1 MGFEWD
7 EAKNAA
13 NLEKHGVDFLEASR
27 IFGGPLVIVPA
38 WSSEE
43 ERFKAIGA
51 AGNRVW
57 VVIYTQRLENRRII
71 GARKASRNERRQYS
85 ELFEH

>member
-13 NLEKHGVDFLEASR
+13 NLEKHGIDFLDASK
-27 IFGGPLVIVPA
+27 IFDGPIVVVPA
-38 WSSEE
+38 RSSEE
-43 ERFKAIGA
+43 ERFKAIGTTQ
-51 AGNRVW
+51 NQVW
-57 VVIYTQRLENRRII
+57 VVIYAQREESRRVIS
-71 GARKASRNERRQYS
+71 ARRASRNERRQYR